1 MDVIADI
8 FGSYIPLCCICGPTF
23 AFFALAVIALILY
36 IISLRTSA
44 KAEKLAAE
52 QEEMPMEQIGSK
64 K

>member
-1 MDVIADI
+1 MDVVANI

-23 AFFALAVIALILY
+23 AFFAIAVVALIFY

-52 QEEMPMEQIGSK
+52 QEEIPMEEVRSK
-64 K
+64 E